1 MIRRPPRSTR
11 TDTLF
16 PYTTLFRSRVG
27 FTARDTAELR
37 SASERLEKPDHC
49 DRYRKPTGHA
59 DGRSKVAPSETGH
72 GMPSPA
78 EPGCWPSSISEETVA
93 AWRRDSINGRIFAC
107 RTSGVMA
114 PTCL

>member
-1 MIRRPPRSTR
+1 MRISDWSSDVCSSDLR
-11 TDTLF
+11 F
-16 PYTTLFRSRVG
+16 RVG

-59 DGRSKVAPSETGH
+59 NGRSKVAPSETGH

-78 EPGCWPSSISEETVA
+78 EPGCWPSSISEETVS

-107 RTSGVMA
+107 RTPGVMA
-114 PTCL
+114 QTCL